1 MLAYSV
7 IIVKNQTV
15 NKIGTERANMS
26 RVTNE
31 GVMICFKAIMANFLT
46 VVGLLVGP
54 ITSIL
59 KLKGY
64 LEASL
69 SIWQH
74 PIPVDLFQPCVRIFH
89 HIVTRFCLLF

>member
-1 MLAYSV
+1 
-7 IIVKNQTV
+7 
-15 NKIGTERANMS
+15 MS

-31 GVMICFKAIMANFLT
+31 GVVMHYKAVTANLLP